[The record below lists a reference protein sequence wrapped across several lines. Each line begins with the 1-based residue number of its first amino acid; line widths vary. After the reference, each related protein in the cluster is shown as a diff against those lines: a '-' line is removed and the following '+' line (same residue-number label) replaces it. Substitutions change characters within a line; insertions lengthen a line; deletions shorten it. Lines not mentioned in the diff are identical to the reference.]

1 MSPEVS
7 ERAFEEAIE
16 CGLLQYGPDACAG
29 DSTAVRE
36 TPPPY
41 GESPPGGYR
50 RRDPSDYDRALCL
63 LTRDAVDFVLATQ
76 PREWKKLEQN
86 HGAAVREQFLRRLA
100 AEIERRGALDVL
112 RNGLKDSGC
121 KFQLAY
127 FRPASGLN
135 EETRRLH
142 AANLFAEVR
151 QLRYSAKNEKSLD
164 LVLFLNGIPIF
175 SAELKNPLTGQD
187 ARDAIRQYQTDRDPR
202 EPLFAYGRCLA
213 HFAVDPDL
221 VYVTTHLAGAR
232 TRFLPFNQGKF
243 GGAGNPPVPPTR
255 RGYATAYLWEET
267 WSRDSV
273 LDLVRQ
279 FIHEV
284 EEEDEKGRKTGRRSL
299 IFPRYQ
305 QLDCVRRLVADA
317 RGRGAGQ
324 HYLIQHSAGSGKS
337 FTIAWLAHQL
347 ATLHDAGDRRVFDSI
362 VVVTDRRVLDRQL
375 QTTMRQFEQ
384 TLGVVENV
392 DTTSRQLKDALESGK
407 TIIVTTLQ
415 KFPVIAGQIGELPG
429 RRFAVIVD
437 EAHSSQSGES
447 TKSLKASLAAK
458 DLAEAEREDA
468 AAEPGED
475 EVDNLAL
482 AEAAKRGHAPNLSPF
497 AFTATP
503 KPKTLELFGRK
514 RADGKFEPFH
524 LYSMRQA
531 IEEVFILDV
540 LQNYTTYKA
549 YWRLLKKIEDDPRY
563 DKKKAEYL
571 LKSFVELHP
580 HAIAEKVKICVEHFA
595 AQVQGEIGGKA
606 KAMIVTPS
614 RLHAVRYRLA
624 VDRYFAE
631 RGYPFKALVAFSGTV
646 KDGGKDHTEANM
658 NGFPE
663 AQTAKTFER
672 PEYRFLVVA
681 NKFQT
686 GFDQP
691 LLHTMYVD
699 KKLGGVG
706 AVQTLSR
713 LNRTH
718 PEKKGTLVLDF
729 ANEAGEIQAA
739 FEPYYETTLLSEA
752 TDPNLLYDMETRL
765 AAFPVYT
772 AADVEAFAQ
781 VYFDP
786 KATQDRLYAVLAPLV
801 ERYLALSKEE
811 QSDFRGQLT
820 DYVRLY
826 AFLAQVMPF
835 ADADLEKLY
844 VFARHLRRL
853 LPADREALPREVQQN
868 IDMESYRIQQTGSGK
883 IALERRPGVLDPA
896 STKGPHG
903 TAAEELETLSRIIA
917 DLNERFGLNLGPEH
931 RVTLG
936 QMMEK
941 LDEDAALDAA
951 ARVNTRENVRLTFD
965 QKVEHVIQEIV
976 DSNFELYRRITDDRT
991 FGETVKNFLFDQY
1004 LRAHRNA
1011 EELIKRGESKTLEF
1025 KSTLRWNLKED
1036 KKDDQF
1042 VTHAVLKTIAAFMN
1056 TEGGDLLI
1064 GVADDGA
1071 IVGIERDQLESD
1083 DKFMRHLAQVVR
1095 NGLGDRSG
1103 TCIDP
1108 KCQVVQGQTVCVVSC
1123 QRSPEPVHLK
1133 WKGMEA
1139 NPEGDFF
1146 VRSGPGTVKLA
1157 PQSAQEYIRTRFRT
1171 AASGRKDGTSQKGTA
1186 REQQTADG
1194 TASSPS

>member
-1 MSPEVS
+1 MSPEIS
-7 ERAFEEAIE
+7 ERSFEEAIE
-16 CGLLQYGPDACAG
+16 CALLQYGPDACAG
-29 DSTAVRE
+29 DSMAVRE

-41 GESPPGGYR
+41 SDTLPGGYR
-50 RRDPSDYDRALCL
+50 KRKREDYDRTLCL
-63 LTRDAVDFVLATQ
+63 LPRDVVDFVLATQ
-76 PREWKKLEQN
+76 PKEWKKLEQH
-86 HGAAVREQFLRRLA
+86 HGAAVREQFLKRLA

-112 RNGLKDSGC
+112 RSGIKDSGC
-121 KFQLAY
+121 KFRLAY

-142 AANLFAEVR
+142 AANLFAAVR
-151 QLRYSAKNEKSLD
+151 QVHYSTRNEKSLD

-175 SAELKNPLTGQD
+175 TAELKNPLNSQD
-187 ARDAIRQYQTDRDPR
+187 VEDAIRQYMTDRDPR
-202 EPLFAYGRCLA
+202 EPLLAYGRCLA

-221 VYVTTHLAGAR
+221 IYVTTQLAGPK

-255 RGYATAYLWEET
+255 KGYATAYLWEET
-267 WSRDSV
+267 WARDSV

-284 EEEDEKGRKTGRRSL
+284 EEEDEKGRKTGRRFL

-305 QLDCVRRLVADA
+305 QLDCVRKLVTDA
-317 RGRGAGQ
+317 RAMGAGQ
-324 HYLIQHSAGSGKS
+324 RYLIQHSAGSGKS

-347 ATLHDAGDRRVFDSI
+347 ATLHDASDQRVFDSI
-362 VVVTDRRVLDRQL
+362 VVITDRRVLDRQL

-384 TLGVVENV
+384 TLGVVENI
-392 DTTSRQLKDALESGK
+392 DTTSRQLKEALEAGK

-415 KFPVIAGQIGELPG
+415 KFPVIAKEIGELPG
-429 RRFAVIVD
+429 KRFALIVD

-447 TKSLKASLAAK
+447 TKSLKAVLSSGSLEEAETEESGAATPEEELESAI
-458 DLAEAEREDA
+458 LAEME
-468 AAEPGED
+468 
-475 EVDNLAL
+475 
-482 AEAAKRGHAPNLSPF
+482 KRGRLPNLSTF

-503 KPKTLELFGRK
+503 KPKTLELFGTK
-514 RADGKFEPFH
+514 RPDGKFAPFH

-531 IEEVFILDV
+531 IEEGFILDV
-540 LQNYTTYKA
+540 LANYATYKA
-549 YWRLLKKIEDDPRY
+549 YWRLLKKVEDDPSY

-580 HAIAEKVKICVEHFA
+580 HAIGEKVKVCVEHFA
-595 AQVQGEIGGKA
+595 AKVQGEIGGKA
-606 KAMIVTPS
+606 KAMIVTRS

-624 VDRYFAE
+624 VNKYFSE

-646 KDGGKDHTEANM
+646 QDGGQSYTESNM

-663 AQTAKTFER
+663 TQTAKTFER
-672 PEYRFLVVA
+672 PEYRFLIVA

-699 KKLGGVG
+699 KKLGGVN

-713 LNRTH
+713 LNRTL
-718 PEKKGTLVLDF
+718 PPDKKGTMVLDF
-729 ANEAGEIQAA
+729 ANEADEIKAA

-752 TDPNLLYDMETRL
+752 TDPNLLYEIQTRL
-765 AAFPVYT
+765 AAFPVYSE
-772 AADVEAFAQ
+772 ADVEPFAK

-786 KATQDRLYAVLAPLV
+786 KATQDQLYAVLAPVV
-801 ERYLALSKEE
+801 EHFEALSPEE
-811 QSDFRGQLT
+811 QHDFRGQLT

-826 AFLAQVMPF
+826 AFLAQVLTF

-853 LPADREALPREVQQN
+853 LPADRAELPREVQQN

-883 IALERRPGVLDPA
+883 IALERRPGVLEPV
-896 STKGPHG
+896 STKQGHG
-903 TAAEELETLSRIIA
+903 VTPEELETLSRIIA
-917 DLNERFGLNLGPEH
+917 ELNERFGLNLGPEH

-941 LDEDAALDAA
+941 LDDDAALDAA

-976 DSNFELYRRITDDRT
+976 DSNFNLYKRITDDRA
-991 FGETVKNFLFDQY
+991 FGEAIKNFLFDQY

-1011 EELIKRGESKTLEF
+1011 EELIKAGESKTLEF
-1025 KSTLRWNLKED
+1025 KSTLRWNLKEARQDD
-1036 KKDDQF
+1036 KS
-1042 VTHAVLKTIAAFMN
+1042 VTHAVLKTIAAFLN

-1064 GVADDGA
+1064 GVADDKS
-1071 IVGIERDQLESD
+1071 IVGIEADQLDND

-1095 NGLGDRSG
+1095 NGLGDRAG

-1108 KCQVVQGQTVCVVSC
+1108 KTQIVQGKTVCVVSC
-1123 QRSPEPVHLK
+1123 QRSPEPVFLK
-1133 WKGMEA
+1133 WKGVKA
-1139 NPEGDFF
+1139 LPDGDFF
-1146 VRSGPGTVKLA
+1146 VRSGPGTAKL
-1157 PQSAQEYIRTRFRT
+1157 PPESAREYIRTRFPGFTR
-1171 AASGRKDGTSQKGTA
+1171 SGKPDAPSKGT
-1186 REQQTADG
+1186 
-1194 TASSPS
+1194 